1 MAWKFDKPLV
11 TLTTE
16 DQNEKARELW
26 EEENLGGIIEDNNRL
41 PQPVVGLLLLTILT
55 AFLVTAPLWGSRPTA
70 AIYEDYIKM
79 MDTDAVKAIKDDTA
93 KMEYLVSN
101 VKDSKYKG
109 LQDRHPVE
117 MDDLRVI
124 KDQVVELQNSGK
136 NLEEYIILGPEIV
149 LANFQGNCRGED
161 GMQIAG
167 KSRNCENGRVALQ
180 PYWDLGYT
188 IDLFYVTYFCLA
200 VIIAVKR
207 LPNFKWQPTHESH
220 GYVRPKAY
228 E

>member
-1 MAWKFDKPLV
+1 MAWQFDKPLV

-16 DQNEKARELW
+16 DQNEKAKELW
-26 EEENLGGIIEDNNRL
+26 EEESLGGIIEDNNRL
-41 PQPVVGLLLLTILT
+41 PQPVVGLLFLTIVT

-70 AIYEDYIKM
+70 AIYEEYIKM
-79 MDTDAVKAIKDDTA
+79 MDTPQVQALKDDAA
-93 KMEYLVSN
+93 KMDYLVAN
-101 VKDSKYKG
+101 VSDSKYKG

-117 MDDLRVI
+117 MDDLRAI

-136 NLEEYIILGPEIV
+136 NLEEYIILGPDVV
-149 LANFQGNCRGED
+149 LANFEGNCRGAD
-161 GMQIAG
+161 GMPTGQ
-167 KSRNCENGRVALQ
+167 SRNCPTDRVALQ
-180 PYWDLGYT
+180 PWWDLGYT
-188 IDLFYVTYFCLA
+188 IDLFYVSYFCLA

-207 LPNFKWQPTHESH
+207 LPHFSWEPTHASH